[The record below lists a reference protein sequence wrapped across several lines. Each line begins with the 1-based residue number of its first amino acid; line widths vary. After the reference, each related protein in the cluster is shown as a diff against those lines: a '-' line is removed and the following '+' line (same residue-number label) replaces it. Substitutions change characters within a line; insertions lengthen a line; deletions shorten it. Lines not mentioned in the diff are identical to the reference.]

1 MVVCIVFIEGCG
13 ILLPLAVFILS
24 CAFGGLYS
32 GGIVT
37 EDSWQMRRL
46 SSELL
51 HLTVKGSTQAFSVL
65 HLLSDALSHPDS
77 ASQVQDTLFSMNSQ
91 GTLHIN

>member
-1 MVVCIVFIEGCG
+1 VFIEGCG

-37 EDSWQMRRL
+37 EDSWQMRRAFVRTSSLDCERFYPGIFCITFAIRCAVSSGL
-46 SSELL
+46 SISGSRYFVFHEL
-51 HLTVKGSTQAFSVL
+51 SRNS
-65 HLLSDALSHPDS
+65 SH
-77 ASQVQDTLFSMNSQ
+77 
-91 GTLHIN
+91 